1 MIKLS
6 LKTRRITALIAA
18 MIGVATM
25 HFNCAPSLFEG
36 ADNSAGSGGGGSGL
50 QQGQDLFSSQKTSPW
65 VLQNTFQVFSS
76 FANVTGQNLQISN
89 TQLQEYDARTG
100 ALSQTDKLS
109 DVNAPLQLAA
119 TSLAGEFCS
128 GLITRETAA
137 GATRKYFN
145 GVNFGAGLAQNNAT
159 SFGGSIAAMAQGF
172 WGRSIKPE
180 EETIL
185 NAYYTDFVATAGTAA
200 AQTRNLYL
208 STCAAMLASFDTLT
222 Y

>member
-1 MIKLS
+1 MMKMK
-6 LKTRRITALIAA
+6 LKTRRIATLIVV
-18 MIGVATM
+18 MFGLGTM
-25 HFNCAPSLFEG
+25 HFNCAPSLFEA
-36 ADNSAGSGGGGSGL
+36 ADNSTGPANTQSV
-50 QQGQDLFSSQKTSPW
+50 DLFSSQKTSPW

-76 FANVTGQNLQISN
+76 FANVTGQNLLISN

-128 GLITRETAA
+128 GLIARESAG

-145 GVNFGAGLAQNNAT
+145 GVNFGGTLAQNNAT
-159 SFGGSIAAMAQGF
+159 SFASSISAMAQGF
-172 WGRSIKPE
+172 WGRAIKPE
-180 EETIL
+180 EESIL
-185 NAYYTDFVATAGTAA
+185 NAYYTDFVGTAGTAA

-208 STCAAMLASFDTLT
+208 STCSAMLASFDTLT